1 MKSRRDGE
9 ARVNEEER
17 EREREARKGMRV
29 AQYLAMNPS
38 VNTRLLL
45 YPYHNTRKPS

>member
-9 ARVNEEER
+9 ARVNEE